1 MRIVVMA
8 FTAILTVVLPL
19 GLMLRY
25 RRKGGTWSSFFT
37 GVGVFILFA
46 LILEQL
52 FHALVLFSPLG
63 GTIQNTLWLYALYG
77 GLAAGLFEETGRFV
91 AFRFFLRKQKE
102 PVTALAY
109 GAGHGG
115 VEAVLIVG
123 LTMVNNIVLLAVAN
137 SGAPLEPSMAAAVE
151 TLAATPA
158 GMFLWSAFERVVAI
172 ILHIALSVLVFA
184 SVREAK
190 KHGLFVAAVLIHAGV
205 DALAVVLGGS
215 MPVAV
220 MELAVLAV
228 TVLTALFA
236 AKVYRGL
243 KPADPT

>member
-1 MRIVVMA
+1 MKIAAMA
-8 FTAILTVVLPL
+8 FTAIVTFALPL
-19 GLMLRY
+19 GLMLWY
-25 RRKGGTWSSFFT
+25 QRKGGRWSSFFAGAGT
-37 GVGVFILFA
+37 FILFA
-46 LILEQL
+46 LLLEQL

-91 AFRFFLRKQKE
+91 AFRFFLKKQKE
-102 PVTALAY
+102 PITALAY

-137 SGAPLEPSMAAAVE
+137 SGTALEPSMAAAAE
-151 TLAATPA
+151 ALAATAA

-184 SVREAK
+184 AVREAK
-190 KHGLFVAAVLIHAGV
+190 KHGFFVAAVLIHAGV

-220 MELAVLAV
+220 TELAVLAV

-236 AKVYRGL
+236 AKVYRNL
-243 KPADPT
+243 KPADPA